1 MSILATLALF
11 ATALCLGG
19 MVFFTIA
26 VAPLTHRALPRE
38 MAGQFLRRLFPI
50 YYLFVFATAAGAAV
64 ALIPLSLWFVFSLAC
79 LPGADY
85 EQVRWWV
92 AYPAV
97 AITLVLFIAAAL
109 YHSMLGVQVVIE
121 DYVGGEGAKIA
132 ALLLSKFF
140 HFAVAAA
147 SIFAV
152 LKIALS

>member
-1 MSILATLALF
+1 MSDLRSP
-11 ATALCLGG
+11 LGRARG
-19 MVFFTIA
+19 LGSA
-26 VAPLTHRALPRE
+26 KDGTHHFWVQRVSA
-38 MAGQFLRRLFPI
+38 I
-50 YYLFVFATAAGAAV
+50 
-64 ALIPLSLWFVFSLAC
+64 ALIPLSLWFVFSLA
-79 LPGADY
+79 LLKDASY
-85 EQVRWWV
+85 ASVQWWV

-97 AITLVLFIAAAL
+97 AVTLVLFIAAAL

-121 DYVGGEGAKIA
+121 DYVGGEGMKIT